1 MSRSVAFRASLN
13 AGSSFSLSWSC
24 YMIEL
29 WAFALSPTPQL
40 FYISVSYCSS
50 FSEG

>member
-1 MSRSVAFRASLN
+1 MSRSMAFRASLN
-13 AGSSFSLSWSC
+13 AGSFFSLSWSC

-40 FYISVSYCSS
+40 FYISVSCCSS